1 MSLKYIYSSLARSE
15 PTHRCAS
22 NAPMSP
28 AHVRICHKTK
38 ASKRNFLL
46 HPLPQDW
53 AGVCV
58 CGYNRTLYY
67 VSVALRYC
75 TSATS
80 TLFVSIRKAIFPNST
95 GNSAP
100 LKKAFHQVLLVL
112 QACTHLCHNVPQTRS
127 SGTGQSCPRQQSHI
141 FDFVQQRLA
150 IV

>member
-1 MSLKYIYSSLARSE
+1 MCLS
-15 PTHRCAS
+15 
-22 NAPMSP
+22 
-28 AHVRICHKTK
+28 
-38 ASKRNFLL
+38 
-46 HPLPQDW
+46 
-53 AGVCV
+53 
-58 CGYNRTLYY
+58 
-67 VSVALRYC
+67 RYC

-80 TLFVSIRKAIFPNST
+80 TLYVSIRKANFP
-95 GNSAP
+95 NSAP